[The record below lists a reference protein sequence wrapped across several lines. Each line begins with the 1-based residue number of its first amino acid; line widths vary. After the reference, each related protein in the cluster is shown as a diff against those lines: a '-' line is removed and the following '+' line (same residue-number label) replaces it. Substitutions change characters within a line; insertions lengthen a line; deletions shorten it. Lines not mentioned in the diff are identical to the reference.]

1 MSVQTE
7 RVNKRMTAN
16 MSEGPLCCLWAL
28 EIPACTSGDFICVC
42 ACWGGEGMKGWH
54 LTHKNVSAQVMAGAN
69 DQVFIFILLLLSGT
83 HSQADTH
90 PNQHLPLEH
99 KEGGDD
105 SGKGFR
111 RGDCFNSV

>member
-28 EIPACTSGDFICVC
+28 EIPACTSGGFICVC

-54 LTHKNVSAQVMAGAN
+54 LTHKNVSAQVMAGAY
-69 DQVFIFILLLLSGT
+69 DQVFIFILLLL
-83 HSQADTH
+83 
-90 PNQHLPLEH
+90 
-99 KEGGDD
+99 
-105 SGKGFR
+105 
-111 RGDCFNSV
+111 